1 MQRKKLAKTPCR
13 PLCAAQLTEDRLSQ
27 WQQPNCRMADGT
39 DLATSCDNS
48 ALPIGPVIFVLRE
61 ATLNTLALLIGA
73 LCAFAIGYRYYSAF
87 LAARVLTLDDDR
99 ATPAHT
105 HADGHN
111 YLPSPKIV
119 LFGHHFAAIAGA
131 GPLIGPTLAAQ
142 FGFAPGFLWIVLGA
156 VLAGCVHDFTVLI
169 ASTRHQGHSL
179 PDIALCEIGPFAGF
193 VTTLAVLFILLVT
206 LAGLGIVV
214 VNALSSSPWGVFTIG
229 TTIPIAFLMGLW
241 MFKSSPG
248 RVRIVGPSI
257 VGVLLLF
264 GGVTAGHAVAHS
276 PLAAWLTFSPHQITL
291 ILMIY
296 GLIAS
301 SLPVWLLLE
310 PRDYLATYVKLGT
323 IALLCVGIFIVHPQ
337 MQFPVFSQYVH
348 GGGPIIHGKL
358 FPFLFVTIACGAI
371 SGFHSLI
378 ASGTTPK
385 MLNRETDAR
394 FIGYG
399 AMAAE
404 ALVAVIA
411 LVAACSLYPGDY
423 YAINVPPAV
432 FGNLGLHTLELPRL
446 SAEVGENLAG
456 RTGGG
461 VSLAIGM
468 AHIFRG
474 LPGMHQLV
482 SYWYHYAVMFEA
494 LFILTTVD
502 AGTRSARYLLQELLG
517 KVTAPFANSN
527 WVPGVLLSTAMVVG
541 SWGYLIYTGSI
552 STIWPLFG
560 AGNQL
565 LATVALAI
573 VTVYLVNI
581 GKARYIWVTAI
592 PMVFVGITT
601 GAAAALSIGTIFWP
615 LTHKPG
621 SMVQGYLDSLLMAL
635 FLAGVVAV
643 VAAAMHRIWATM
655 RGDPLPAASA
665 SADANKQTKLG
676 CC

>member
-1 MQRKKLAKTPCR
+1 
-13 PLCAAQLTEDRLSQ
+13 
-27 WQQPNCRMADGT
+27 
-39 DLATSCDNS
+39 
-48 ALPIGPVIFVLRE
+48 V
-61 ATLNTLALLIGA
+61 NTLALLAGA
-73 LCAFAIGYRYYSAF
+73 LCVFALGYRYYSAF
-87 LAARVLTLDDDR
+87 LAARVLALDDRR

-105 HADGHN
+105 QSDGHN
-111 YLPSPKIV
+111 FLPSPKIV

-156 VLAGCVHDFTVLI
+156 VIAGCVHDFTVLV
-169 ASTRHQGHSL
+169 ASTRHKGRSL
-179 PDIALCEIGPFAGF
+179 PDIALTEIGPFAGN
-193 VTTLAVLFILLVT
+193 VTIFAVLFILLVT

-214 VNALSSSPWGVFTIG
+214 VNALSSSPWGVFTIAM
-229 TTIPIAFLMGLW
+229 TVPIAVTMGFW
-241 MFKSSPG
+241 MFRSTPG
-248 RVRIVGPSI
+248 KVRVAGPS
-257 VGVLLLF
+257 VAGVLLLF
-264 GGVTAGHAVAHS
+264 CAVISGHAVAQS
-276 PLAAWLTFSPHQITL
+276 PLAAWLTFSPHQITI

-323 IALLCVGIFIVHPQ
+323 IVLLCVGIFVVHPQ
-337 MQFPVFSQYVH
+337 LQFPVFSQYVH
-348 GGGPIIHGKL
+348 GGGPIIHGPL
-358 FPFLFVTIACGAI
+358 FPFLFVTIACGAV

-385 MLNRETDAR
+385 MLDRESDAR

-399 AMAAE
+399 AMTAE
-404 ALVAVIA
+404 ALVAVMA
-411 LVAACSLYPGDY
+411 LVAACSLNPGDY
-423 YAINVPPAV
+423 FAINVPPAV
-432 FGNLGLHTLELPRL
+432 FGNLGLHTVELPSL

-474 LPGMHQLV
+474 LPGMKTLV

-517 KVTAPFANSN
+517 RVAKPFANPK
-527 WVPGVLLSTAMVVG
+527 WIPGILLSTGLVVG

-565 LATVALAI
+565 LATIALAI
-573 VTVYLVNI
+573 VTVYLVNQ
-581 GKARYIWVTAI
+581 GKTRYIWVTAI
-592 PMVFVGITT
+592 PMVFVGVTT
-601 GAAAALSIGTIFWP
+601 FTAAIESIATIFWP
-615 LTHKPG
+615 LAHKPG
-621 SMVQGYLDSLLMAL
+621 FALQGYLDSLLMAL
-635 FLAGVVAV
+635 FVVGVVAV
-643 VAAAMHRIWATM
+643 VAAALRRIWATLH
-655 RGDPLPAASA
+655 GEPIPAHSFAATDPLGKSEH
-665 SADANKQTKLG
+665 LR